1 MTDIQKPNSK
11 QAQQGSLAGQLKGAL
26 SKWLREEVDDMLP
39 ARVVSYDDDANR
51 AVIQPLVMIGTTS
64 GAKVSRASLPNIP
77 VFRFGSGQFFMRF
90 PIKPGDFGW
99 LKANDKD
106 ISLIM
111 QAQGQQEDWPNTERL
126 HDFSDA
132 MFFPDCVRGWLIDG
146 ANVDAAVW
154 QSLDGTVCISLH
166 DDKVNVKAPNLIAE
180 IASSTEINSPTVT
193 INSSLTTIN
202 GMVAINGGSLTHN
215 GVNVG
220 DSHVHSGVM
229 FGPSVTGVPQ

>member
-1 MTDIQKPNSK
+1 MTDLQKPNSK

-39 ARVVSYDDDANR
+39 ARVVSYDDAANR

-166 DDKVNVKAPNLIAE
+166 GDKVNVKAPNLIAE
-180 IASSTEINSPTVT
+180 VASSTEINSPTVT
-193 INSSLTTIN
+193 INSSSTTIN
-202 GMVAINGGSLTHN
+202 GAVAINGASLTHN

-220 DSHVHSGVM
+220 DSHIHSGVTS
-229 FGPSVTGVPQ
+229 GQSVTRSPV